1 MEKDIYEIAENN
13 LLKDMK
19 NILKTNVNINKE
31 NEYGC
36 SPLYLAISNRHE
48 EMALL
53 LLEEGADGGLQ
64 DSDGFTPLHY
74 AISNNMVNVAKVILE
89 KKPEVLH
96 LENKYGNQPLW
107 VAVMNG
113 EIPSKFITYLLKNG
127 ADKNHKNI
135 NNFSPFDLA
144 KEYNIKE
151 FTSLFDGY

>member
-1 MEKDIYEIAENN
+1 MKKDIYDIAEENE
-13 LLKDMK
+13 LDKMKELIKK
-19 NILKTNVNINKE
+19 NIKINEK
-31 NEYGC
+31 NKFGWT
-36 SPLYLAISNRHE
+36 PLHLAVSNNNE

-53 LLEEGADGGLQ
+53 LLEHGADGSIQ
-64 DSDGFTPLHY
+64 DNDGFTSLHY
-74 AISNNMVNVAKVILE
+74 SIIYNMLNIAKVILE
-89 KKPEVLH
+89 KTPKVLH

-113 EIPSKFITYLLKNG
+113 EIPPEFITYLLKNG
-127 ADKNHKNI
+127 ADKDHKNI